1 MDLRQLA
8 KESTSLLTE
17 LNYMIWD
24 AARAGDRELHD
35 RLQRI
40 WELALK
46 RHTRRYNAY
55 KKARGGIS

>member
-8 KESTSLLTE
+8 KESSDLVTE
-17 LNYMIWD
+17 LDYKLWD
-24 AARAGDRELHD
+24 AARAGDRQLHD
-35 RLQRI
+35 RLERI
-40 WELALK
+40 WGLALK